1 MSKNQDK
8 YGFDLIK
15 SKKSK
20 SGAKKQ
26 KNINSEK
33 SLIFSKK
40 IIAALEEKVKEYNKN
55 NEKQIT
61 LSNLKK
67 AYKSGFNNA
76 IDLNLETLAYVN
88 LYIRVSEGKA
98 TNLITNFKL
107 NLLEIIGN
115 TVEVK
120 GSLSPEQID
129 YEKAQ
134 EDIKKYNLEDFD
146 FKNADELYLDD
157 EEDRITLYGV

>member
-8 YGFDLIK
+8 YGFVFVK
-15 SKKSK
+15 SKKYKPTS
-20 SGAKKQ
+20 KKQ
-26 KNINSEK
+26 KNISSEK

-40 IIAALEEKVKEYNKN
+40 IVAALEDKAKEYNKN
-55 NEKQIT
+55 NDKQIT
-61 LSNLKK
+61 LSSLKK
-67 AYKSGFNNA
+67 AYKSGFNGSEN
-76 IDLNLETLAYVN
+76 LNLETLAYVN
-88 LYIRVSEGKA
+88 LYIRVLEGKA

-107 NLLEIIGN
+107 NILEIIGN

-120 GSLSPEQID
+120 GSISPEQID

-146 FKNADELYLDD
+146 FKDADELYLDD